1 MMRLEHLVLVYHED
15 SVKYDFGWGHPFR
28 SDRFT
33 SFMSL
38 IGESGLLEDPRV
50 KLIKPEAATER
61 DLLFAH
67 SREYVEDVR
76 VKAEANAPL
85 TGDTPLNPSI
95 VEGALAIVGSSL
107 RAAELVA
114 EGAVEVAEGVGGG
127 LHHAGEGYGGGFCV
141 FNDVAVCARA
151 MLERHGMD
159 RVLVF
164 DTDVHAGNGT
174 MDVFYEEPR
183 VLFISVHQD
192 PRTLYPGTGFID
204 QLGEGPGE
212 GSTVNVPLPPG
223 ADDVCMAKVLEEVF
237 LPLVRE
243 FRPQAIIRNGG
254 SDPHFMDGLGSLN
267 ISFQGLH
274 HIGEVVAGA
283 ASEVGCGVVDLCCSG
298 YNPHTVAQGWLA
310 LLSGVAELDV
320 PLVELA
326 PPPVADGSVLA
337 ETRRVISEVQSKLAK
352 YWSLG

>member
-1 MMRLEHLVLVYHED
+1 MTPEPFAVVYHQD
-15 SVKYDFGWGHPFR
+15 SIKYDFGCGHPFR

-33 SFMSL
+33 SFWAL
-38 IGESGLLEDPRV
+38 LEDRGLLEDPRV
-50 KLIKPEAATER
+50 TVVKPDAATEQ
-61 DLLFAH
+61 DLLLVH
-67 SREYVEDVR
+67 PQEYVEDVSER
-76 VKAEANAPL
+76 AKAHAPL
-85 TGDTPLNPSI
+85 AGDTPLNPSI

-107 RAAELVA
+107 KAAELVA
-114 EGAVEVAEGVGGG
+114 SGTVRVAEGVGGG
-127 LHHAGEGYGGGFCV
+127 LHHAGAGYGGGFCV

-151 MLERHGMD
+151 LLERHSMD

-204 QLGEGPGE
+204 QVGSGPGE

-223 ADDVCMAKVLEEVF
+223 ADDGCMALVLEEVF
-237 LPLVRE
+237 LPLARE

-267 ISFQGLH
+267 ISFKGLR
-274 HIGEVVAGA
+274 HIGEVVARA
-283 ASEVGCGVVDLCCSG
+283 ASDVGCGVVDLCCSG
-298 YNPHTVAQGWLA
+298 YNPRTVAQGWLA
-310 LLSGVAELDV
+310 LLSGVAGLDV
-320 PLVELA
+320 PLVEMA
-326 PPPVADGSVLA
+326 PPPMADEGVMG
-337 ETRRVISEVQSKLAK
+337 ETRDVISEIQSKLAE
-352 YWSLG
+352 YWGLG

>member
-1 MMRLEHLVLVYHED
+1 MNPEPLALVYHED

-28 SDRFT
+28 SDRFK

-38 IGESGLLEDPRV
+38 IEERGLLEDPRIRLV
-50 KLIKPEAATER
+50 EPEAATER
-61 DLLFAH
+61 DLLLAH

-76 VKAEANAPL
+76 DRAEAHESL

-114 EGAVEVAEGVGGG
+114 EGTVGVAEGVGGG
-127 LHHAGEGYGGGFCV
+127 FHHAGAAYGGGFCV

-151 MLERHGMD
+151 LLERHGMD
-159 RVLVF
+159 RVLIF

-174 MDVFYEEPR
+174 MDVFYEEPH

-204 QLGEGPGE
+204 QMGSGPGE

-223 ADDVCMAKVLEEVF
+223 ADDGCMALVLEDVF
-237 LPLVRE
+237 LPLARE

-254 SDPHFMDGLGSLN
+254 SDPHFLDGLGSLD
-267 ISFQGLH
+267 ISFKGLH
-274 HIGEVVAGA
+274 QIGEAVAGA
-283 ASEVGCGVVDLCCSG
+283 ASDVGCGVVDLCCSG
-298 YNPHTVAQGWLA
+298 YNQRTLAQGWLA
-310 LLSGVAELDV
+310 LLSGVAGLDV
-320 PLVELA
+320 PLIEYA
-326 PPPVADGSVLA
+326 SPPIASDNVFR
-337 ETRRVISEVQSKLAK
+337 ETEEVISELKSKLADH
-352 YWSLG
+352 WRFG

>member
-1 MMRLEHLVLVYHED
+1 MNSEPFSLVYHED

-38 IGESGLLEDPRV
+38 IEERGLLEDPRV
-50 KLIKPEAATER
+50 SLIKPEAATER
-61 DLLFAH
+61 DLLLAH
-67 SREYVEDVR
+67 TREYVEGVR
-76 VKAEANAPL
+76 ERAEAHEPL
-85 TGDTPLNPSI
+85 TRDTPLNPSI

-107 RAAELVA
+107 RAAKLVA
-114 EGAVEVAEGVGGG
+114 EGAVGVAEGVGGG
-127 LHHAGEGYGGGFCV
+127 LHHAGAGYGGGFCV

-151 MLERHGMD
+151 LLERHGLD

-204 QLGEGPGE
+204 QVGGGPGE
-212 GSTVNVPLPPG
+212 GSTVNVPLPSG
-223 ADDVCMAKVLEEVF
+223 ADDGCMALVLEEVF
-237 LPLVRE
+237 LPLTRE

-267 ISFQGLH
+267 LSFQGLR
-274 HIGEVVAGA
+274 HIGEVVAEA
-283 ASEVGCGVVDLCCSG
+283 ASKAGCGVVDLCCSG
-298 YNPHTVAQGWLA
+298 YNPSTVAQGWLA
-310 LLSGVAELDV
+310 LLSGVAGLEV
-320 PLVELA
+320 PLVESTQ
-326 PPPVADGSVLA
+326 PPVADGVVVG
-337 ETRRVISEVQSKLAK
+337 ETRDVISEIQSKLAE